1 MYTPNKLKPSHQTTK
16 IVSYLTDKK
25 TGKHHSLQSRL
36 SKESNH
42 RNKQDQPLGN
52 NSHTDFLEQCL
63 MNKRTSARKGGAVG
77 SETVALMFTVTVGT
91 GRQATTPLQ
100 GALPQSQDQ
109 CPFPPHRQHVVWLQC
124 LAQWSVDPQM
134 RQGRWGLG
142 CEWCDCVGACVCA
155 AWAAGGSLDGERTT
169 GDGCDGVEGG

>member
-109 CPFPPHRQHVVWLQC
+109 CPFP
-124 LAQWSVDPQM
+124 A
-134 RQGRWGLG
+134 RQGRHKHIVFYV
-142 CEWCDCVGACVCA
+142 CVDHGQSKREIRVSCP
-155 AWAAGGSLDGERTT
+155 SLRT
-169 GDGCDGVEGG
+169 